1 MEIANLLSR
10 YGLDVYRKARSS
22 LIRLRFFLN
31 LNWHYRMLFEEAE
44 RPLGAGFLG
53 CAWVMIWGESQL
65 QC

>member
-1 MEIANLLSR
+1 
-10 YGLDVYRKARSS
+10 
-22 LIRLRFFLN
+22 
-31 LNWHYRMLFEEAE
+31 MLFEEAE